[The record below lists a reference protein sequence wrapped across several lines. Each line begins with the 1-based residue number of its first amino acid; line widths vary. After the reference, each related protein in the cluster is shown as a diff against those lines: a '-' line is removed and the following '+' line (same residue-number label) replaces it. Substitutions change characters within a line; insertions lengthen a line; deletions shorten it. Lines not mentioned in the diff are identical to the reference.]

1 MKVDSAI
8 LSRALCSSCEMS
20 KLRFRLNS
28 VCQSCQNRMFTPCRY
43 FSRHRQLT
51 GVQYTGCEA
60 ILIWSQALLLFFPL
74 HHLMCSSCGQICK
87 HHQFLPLSL
96 LCPSPFSLSLSL
108 FLALSVGSYG
118 HTHVEQCPRQTW
130 PQAVRRR
137 TNGLPWH
144 QSSQIPRD
152 LPQGPNIESKQRGP
166 SQFLEPVR
174 CGFLQWPGNEDK

>member
-43 FSRHRQLT
+43 FSRHRQLS

-74 HHLMCSSCGQICK
+74 HHLMCSSCGHICK

-96 LCPSPFSLSLSL
+96 LCPSSFSLSLSL
-108 FLALSVGSYG
+108 SCSICRFIWA
-118 HTHVEQCPRQTW
+118 HTCGTVPPPDVAAGCP
-130 PQAVRRR
+130 
-137 TNGLPWH
+137 
-144 QSSQIPRD
+144 
-152 LPQGPNIESKQRGP
+152 
-166 SQFLEPVR
+166 
-174 CGFLQWPGNEDK
+174 

>member
-28 VCQSCQNRMFTPCRY
+28 VCQSCQNRMFTPCQY

-51 GVQYTGCEA
+51 GVQYTGCET
-60 ILIWSQALLLFFPL
+60 ILIWSQALFFFFHCIISCAALVGKFVNITNFFPF
-74 HHLMCSSCGQICK
+74 HCSI
-87 HHQFLPLSL
+87 PPPSL
-96 LCPSPFSLSLSL
+96 ALSL

-152 LPQGPNIESKQRGP
+152 LPQGLNIESKQRGP

-174 CGFLQWPGNEDK
+174 CGVLQWPGNEDK